1 MFNDPLHGITN
12 NKGPTFYPFLQMEG
26 REHLMNNNKYGD
38 PWYSLLNFRQICCAQ
53 HNGSK
58 MTGHRLED
66 GTSVTGYIHERS
78 EVDVPGLKGKVV
90 NSAWKAV
97 PSIIGGSAFQAVN
110 HFRKLH
116 CELTPRQPNYEL

>member
-12 NKGPTFYPFLQMEG
+12 NKGPTFYPFLQREG

-66 GTSVTGYIHERS
+66 GTSVTYTS
-78 EVDVPGLKGKVV
+78 EASGCARTEGKGGLLCLE
-90 NSAWKAV
+90 
-97 PSIIGGSAFQAVN
+97 GSTFN
-110 HFRKLH
+110 NR
-116 CELTPRQPNYEL
+116 R